1 MKVILLRDVAKIGRR
16 NDIVEIPDGYALNQ
30 LIPKKWAEAAT
41 PANIKKIS
49 TQKAVHAAHDE
60 ADKTRFDLVV
70 SQLKSATLQVEAG
83 PDDNGHLFKA
93 VHEQDIAAAAVV
105 RGIPLDKTWI
115 GIAKPIKALGNHE
128 ILLKRGPHSAA
139 CVIEIIKKSK

>member
-16 NDIVEIPDGYALNQ
+16 NDIVEIPDGYAQNQ

-49 TQKAVHAAHDE
+49 AQKAVNAAHDE
-60 ADKTRFDLVV
+60 ADKTRFEAVLV
-70 SQLKSATLQVEAG
+70 QLQKETLLVEAG

-93 VHEQDIAAAAVV
+93 VREEDIANSAAAK
-105 RGIPLDKTWI
+105 GILLDKSWI
-115 GIAKPIKALGNHE
+115 VVAKPIKALGSHE
-128 ILLKRGPHSAA
+128 ITLKRGTKSVL
-139 CVIEIIKKSK
+139 CTIEIIKKAK